1 MDASTSLAE
10 LREQVAQLDE
20 GAPMRRDPFGIVD
33 YLQLAA
39 FSRRSLQFGIERGKA
54 ACGWIRVVAGEVWS
68 AGFGQQRGLEA
79 IAALVAASFDHVEIT
94 ELEDDPGPRDVEV
107 SIHGLLLEFARLEDE
122 AREQA
127 RTGPDGPL
135 DSRRDSGR
143 DGGLDESLPAGT
155 SLAEPPALVRSE
167 DQQAVRELLDA
178 LGRGADPQAI
188 DEHLARLAPERA
200 QARLWLRALGR
211 RHEHAS
217 ELPVDARVHLLGFES
232 ARAQG
237 LVSSLERRGIAAI
250 EIDEE
255 AVLERAVRPALLV
268 VQLGLPD
275 DYVDLEAQTLARFDL
290 LWAVR
295 VAGRECPWIA
305 VTDRPTRFGTSLCTA
320 LGAASWFLQEPIDPD
335 DELLAEQLEAYLQA
349 HGGSPGLPRLGGL
362 DLALMLADLE
372 VDACVSL
379 QHGDAHGQL
388 DVRAGAL
395 LACSHEHD
403 GHVCLG
409 IEAAAKLCAWA
420 QPSIAVLGPRPNPT
434 RNLPHGLPLAL
445 AALASTMASP
455 TPLRLRA
462 VEKQEYSMANLNS
475 VCESIVDDVPDAVA
489 CGVVDLDTGMLMG
502 IHHKVSYFTQSYLD
516 AVAAAAVD
524 MFRGKN
530 VRRVERLLSKHR
542 GQEITDAF
550 EEIFISSPA
559 VYHFM
564 KSIPSKSAVVVLV
577 TRKSTNQ
584 GMGWSSLRVAIDD
597 IIAALP

>member
-1 MDASTSLAE
+1 MEATTSLE
-10 LREQVAQLDE
+10 EFRERMALPLDE
-20 GAPMRRDPFGIVD
+20 SAPIRRDPFGIVD

-39 FSRRSLQFGIERGKA
+39 FSRRSLEFGIQRGKT

-68 AGFGQQRGLEA
+68 AQFGQRSGLEA
-79 IAALVAASFDHVEIT
+79 IAALIAASFDHVEIT
-94 ELEDDPGPRDVEV
+94 ELAVDPGPRDVEV
-107 SIHGLLLEFARLEDE
+107 SIHGLLLELARLEDE

-127 RTGPDGPL
+127 RGQLEGHFDGQF
-135 DSRRDSGR
+135 
-143 DGGLDESLPAGT
+143 DGQLGALSPAPPKLESAAP
-155 SLAEPPALVRSE
+155 EPSVDLQ
-167 DQQAVRELLDA
+167 DQQAVRELLDV
-178 LGRGADPQAI
+178 LGRSTDSQAI
-188 DEHLARLAPERA
+188 TEHVDRLAPGRA

-211 RHEHAS
+211 RRDDAS
-217 ELPVDARVHLLGFES
+217 ELPVDARVHLLGFAS

-237 LVSSLERRGIAAI
+237 LVAKLERRGIAAV
-250 EIDEE
+250 EVDED

-275 DYVDLEAQTLARFDL
+275 DDVDLEAQTLARFDL

-295 VAGRECPWIA
+295 VAGRQCPWIA
-305 VTDRPTRFGTSLCTA
+305 VTDRPTRFGTSLCAA
-320 LGAASWFLQEPIDPD
+320 LGAASWFLQEPVDPD
-335 DELLAEQLEAYLQA
+335 DEQLAEQLEAYLQA
-349 HGGSPGLPRLGGL
+349 RGTAPGSQTLGCL

-379 QHGDAHGQL
+379 DHADGRGQL
-388 DVRAGAL
+388 DVRDGQL
-395 LACSHEHD
+395 LACTLERD
-403 GHVCLG
+403 GQTVVG
-409 IEAAAKLCAWA
+409 IDAAAQLCAWE
-420 QPSIAVLGPRPNPT
+420 QRSVAVLPPRPNAI

-455 TPLRLRA
+455 TRLRPRA
-462 VEKQEYSMANLNS
+462 VEKQEFSMANLNS
-475 VCESIVDDVPDAVA
+475 VCEAIVDDVPDAVA

-559 VYHFM
+559 VFHFM

-584 GMGWSSLRVAIDD
+584 GMGWSSLRVAVDD
-597 IIAALP
+597 IVAALP